1 MKPTLQA
8 AIAAAQSDWAP
19 HIERAARAIVAAAVV
34 CYVAGEF
41 FGRWLHRLN
50 DTVTAM
56 LTRKPLA
63 PAPALVKEQRCAA
76 LTTRSIAPPSDLHP
90 AVLLAASGM
99 SQRAIAAQLG
109 CTRYQVRKALA

>member
-1 MKPTLQA
+1 MSPA
-8 AIAAAQSDWAP
+8 S
-19 HIERAARAIVAAAVV
+19 
-34 CYVAGEF
+34 F

-56 LTRKPLA
+56 LTRQPVA
-63 PAPALVKEQRCAA
+63 PAPAPAQEIDSEIIAHAEAFMQEYHADFMALAEIEASECEQLCAA
-76 LTTRSIAPPSDLHP
+76 PTPRSIAPPSDLHP

-99 SQRAIAAQLG
+99 SQRAIAAKLG